1 MITLGAVLM
10 IVGFFLAV
18 PILWTVGMLLV
29 VVGAV
34 LWIMGAVGREVG
46 GHRHY
51 Y

>member
-1 MITLGAVLM
+1 VITIGVVLM
-10 IVGFFLAV
+10 LVGFILTV

-34 LWIMGAVGREVG
+34 LWILGAVGREVG
-46 GHRHY
+46 GRRHY

>member
-46 GHRHY
+46 GRRHY